1 MFKNRTGLKST
12 RILSVILHKYS
23 VFINFISCKLFL
35 KLFSLGYYRV
45 QYLNEGDVQ
54 RLKPAIEQKILNEVD
69 RLSLIDDM
77 FALVQ
82 AGKADTVEALELMKA
97 FKTKETS
104 YVVWSS
110 IMNCLG
116 KLRII
121 IANDTELDEKFQA
134 FVVDLLTN
142 VTEHVGWNAKAEEHH
157 VVSLLRSQLLARM
170 GCYGHKATVEEAQK
184 RFHVNIF
191 SSCIRFPPKVLQY
204 SISVTK

>member
-170 GCYGHKATVEEAQK
+170 GCYGHKATVDEAQK
-184 RFHVNIF
+184 RFHVKF
-191 SSCIRFPPKVLQY
+191 F
-204 SISVTK
+204 

>member
-1 MFKNRTGLKST
+1 M
-12 RILSVILHKYS
+12 
-23 VFINFISCKLFL
+23 
-35 KLFSLGYYRV
+35 
-45 QYLNEGDVQ
+45 NEGDVQ

-184 RFHVNIF
+184 RFHVNILNFYDLKHFRGKFF
-191 SSCIRFPPKVLQY
+191 SRFSEL
-204 SISVTK
+204 